1 MISINEKKVSDRFKD
16 FEKKINTLDK
26 KAISA
31 LKKQKEWYNLDPNQL
46 KWINSIIEFIEREKI
61 GLIDIS
67 FEKLKEVV
75 DKFETVKNGDVL
87 VDRQVRKN
95 KARVIR
101 KKFKDVIIDA
111 LNYEDL
117 KNKLFKEF
125 FSEIDIKTCVYCNSQ
140 YAITIEKTKNDF
152 QARFQFDH
160 IYPQEK
166 YPHLSIS
173 ILNLVPSCSTCN
185 NVKSSKELEFKPYT
199 DGKTSKDYG
208 FVLDKKS
215 VINYFT
221 TFNKS
226 IIQFNFTDSDYNS
239 QLNDTSLENNF
250 QISKIYNEHKDI
262 AEEIILNS
270 YVYNN
275 IHAQDLKDFIKS
287 KMPNNKIPFERLFI
301 GNYLDNDDLLRRPM
315 AKFTKDIFD
324 EIQILKSDIDKKLKI

>member
-1 MISINEKKVSDRFKD
+1 M
-16 FEKKINTLDK
+16 
-26 KAISA
+26 
-31 LKKQKEWYNLDPNQL
+31 
-46 KWINSIIEFIEREKI
+46 
-61 GLIDIS
+61 
-67 FEKLKEVV
+67 
-75 DKFETVKNGDVL
+75 
-87 VDRQVRKN
+87 
-95 KARVIR
+95 
-101 KKFKDVIIDA
+101 
-111 LNYEDL
+111 
-117 KNKLFKEF
+117 
-125 FSEIDIKTCVYCNSQ
+125 
-140 YAITIEKTKNDF
+140 
-152 QARFQFDH
+152 
-160 IYPQEK
+160 
-166 YPHLSIS
+166 SIS